1 MFRFRKLIYLSLIIL
16 SGAVALIWSAVFSQ
30 IPGNILEVVFFD
42 VGQGDSIFIETP
54 NKKQVLIDGGPDKM
68 VLEKLEE
75 VMPFYDR
82 TIDLMILTHPDAD
95 HLTGL
100 LSVLEYF
107 KVNHIL
113 VSGFENNT
121 AVYQEW
127 KKLIEERNIP
137 VTLAQVGQRIVF
149 PSGVEFDI
157 LWPDQSKM
165 ETISKANNASVVGR
179 LIYNESEILLTGDI
193 EKKIENLL
201 SNQDLESDVLKIPH
215 HGSKSSTGY
224 SFLKAIRPKI
234 SVISVGENNRYGHP
248 HQEVLERLNNTAIY
262 RTDRNGDI
270 KIFTAGNFFDIITEY
285 ES

>member
-1 MFRFRKLIYLSLIIL
+1 MSLIIL